1 MSKLLQYM
9 RDNNTPADNYY
20 ENQGQSEEEQQEQQE
35 SSGGLLDGLV
45 QGIKKAFTPTVI
57 APDYTPRDLD
67 DSVYTDTPG
76 APTEGAFGALEDEG
90 VRQERMDNAAQW
102 AADNIPHA
110 YAGMIGG
117 VEGLANVV
125 GGIRNAVGG
134 EDSDCILRNAEKA
147 DKSIANIRKNW
158 DDQYGDNSYIF
169 NPNGLANDI
178 GNGIGS
184 SLPIMGLSL
193 LAPEAAV
200 GLGTRAATS
209 ALSRMGLGRLAA
221 SKAGQALIGDVMRSP
236 LSTAGDTMAE
246 YGSIVYDL
254 KQSGMSDE
262 EAREKAKA
270 IIPRN
275 IALDT
280 LTIPG
285 ELYIMKG
292 AKGIGGR
299 RILSTSGDSLQK
311 RIAKGAA
318 RAGLLSPA
326 SAITEGYQE
335 GAQNALEDN
344 VKGERDT
351 NWFNPFSWNDEDLKA
366 ARAGAVGA
374 AFMGSP
380 GNFMKGFS
388 KTLQPINKSESWGNG
403 GLDIAEEQTN
413 PAADN
418 PNGMMDFSGTGAA
431 TGVFSPQEIVDGVA
445 SRNVETLPTDLNNS
459 SALFADDATETGV
472 KSPADIIAGVQQ
484 RTAHAAEN
492 SGSSQNVFSTAAGTT
507 TGISSPDEIIAGV
520 QQRQQKAAGVEQQ
533 KNVIS
538 QYLDDNTVDQ
548 MGGEDN
554 YNWLMGVIRSGT
566 PEEVQQAY
574 DTVVASTAE
583 TRRQEEAAKARQAAA
598 AFHSSASADT
608 AVRTGNPNVDAVIQ
622 AANDQHFDANV
633 ALAVAAVESGGGDVN
648 EIHMAGHDGMFQI
661 EPETAQNYGVADKYP
676 NWQTDPYENAMAG
689 IEVLKAKIAEKGGD
703 LWSGVEHYN
712 GGGDADYLA
721 KVQAAYDTAGN
732 AGSTA
737 SSGGRAVYDGIR
749 LTLPDSDAFT
759 DESGNVD
766 GLTEDTRMKLRV
778 LDNLCY
784 QKFGQHLIVSS
795 SYREGDS
802 GNHGASVAFDVSGGI
817 VDDPEARK
825 WLEQAGPAVGLFVIP
840 EYQGEAGAEFAHG
853 DNVHFSNVEPG
864 IYGQTRDAEGHW
876 SEDHAAPSIQSI
888 LNGSNGHASSSIDL
902 NTNLEN
908 NAFENALHQWEDV
921 TIPDTAEAL
930 KNTASEGK
938 DADLFDTMFT
948 VDDTGKEHF
957 QDTQENREA
966 VKQQY
971 GRQVRDAAITAMVKH
986 LLQEPS
992 VQQNTTITKQLS
1004 QAVKKGDTTA
1014 MTQIARQWF
1023 DMKTPNLERER
1034 RQAGIVRPVSQPIGG
1049 MPYET
1054 SRRTSQNQTNGTEA
1068 VPNQNVNTVP
1078 GQSQEAGTFR
1088 ENSGSPAAPD
1098 ETNVTAEAVRDRAS
1112 MEQPITGHTSL
1123 VTGDDS
1129 ITAVKN
1135 HTAPAMLPE
1144 QAQTVLL
1151 NGAGSVQPQTAMT
1164 GDTRNT
1170 PTIFTDT
1177 MQQGRPVIY
1186 KGEVAEE
1193 DGNTEA
1199 VKKLQDTLYHK
1210 GEAVFNVDDFEA
1222 EKQKRGPEY
1231 TMQDYAKEWLA
1242 RKAPGVKQDTA
1253 AYQALEK
1260 TVAQHMEA
1268 AYNLT
1273 QNGTKKAAD
1282 NGGVKLADGY
1292 RTESGRPL
1300 SEADKDE
1307 FIIKPDGSK
1316 DFGKF
1321 DSSIEEKTHGK
1332 VKALP
1337 IRLQVGF
1344 NRIRDG
1350 KNFGF
1355 GLRHI
1360 KRREVP
1366 IQKLGYHSVE
1376 TYVEQIANNFDRIY
1390 DVGNGRIMLV
1400 MHNDKYNVM
1409 PVDLE
1414 MRHDNDNYYTI
1425 VTAIPQKLKREAK
1438 EKGTLIFN
1446 RSASLLPATN
1456 DGSVQNGERSKNVG
1470 AASQRAAEKSSV
1482 PSSPSIIAEEAEKEN
1497 TNGDS
1502 RAPETTQTQTQK
1514 EGSLVSRSHE
1524 SSNEE
1529 TGTSADNEPSSASIV
1544 TKKAEKGNT
1553 DDGLR
1558 TQLSKEE
1565 KQVYDYAVQ
1574 KLSQGND
1581 KVAKAAKESAFLYAR
1596 MAERWTEIMHEYG
1609 DTTYTPKKYME
1620 QHPIVVG
1627 DKKAGTYG
1635 QPITNM
1641 DIQLDK
1647 PAPVITIKEKYAGMD
1662 WKNLR
1667 KKLPGTVEN
1676 DIVSKINEKGEY
1688 IPYVNEATKRKIIVT
1703 KKSIDHFKSDHT
1715 SNKAAAKYR
1724 RTTLHYEMIEAIP
1737 DIIHKGIWIEEHQDY
1752 HGKVPEIIR
1761 IIAPVKIKNQVYAVK
1776 LTIKKQN
1783 ILYKVEGGEYT
1794 KFNAYDI
1801 ETKNEPVI
1809 GSTSTDSHS
1818 KEVTPPQP
1826 IPITDYTLSIRD
1838 FLKNV
1843 NDNLEQPYVNPDGTP
1858 NYGIYF
1864 GDNETGGVMY
1874 ITPKDTTYEQRAW
1887 HGSPY
1892 SFDTFDLGA
1901 MGKGEGNQAHGW
1913 GLYFAKDRNV
1923 SEAYKEVL
1931 GDKNTSIEVNQTIY
1945 RLNEEEDWVE
1955 NGNVIKYG
1963 SAMGYVLDSMYE
1975 KGSRE
1980 KAIADLKD
1988 ALKRNRIRGV
1998 YADEARKAIG
2008 ILKEGN
2014 IKLNKTDR
2022 LYEVE
2027 IPENDVLL
2035 DEQKTIGEQPQ
2046 KVQDAIMDMLFGRNV
2061 NAALREAE
2069 KKGGAEGKYA
2079 VEKALRYI
2087 SEDESELEARGISEE
2102 EVENAY
2108 NKALEYVD
2116 EELLLKAQEEKL
2128 SYEDPEKPHLTGD
2141 IYKVKEL
2148 TGEEFYNDLATST
2161 PGYDK
2166 AASKLLNEY
2175 GIKGITYE
2183 GIRDGRCYV
2192 VFDDKAISIIDK
2204 YNQQLN
2210 GIQAAYDT
2218 DTGAIHLFDTAN
2230 ASSFIHESAHMFLSD
2245 MERLAG
2251 QDGAPKKLLYDLKR
2265 LQEWAA
2271 YETGK
2276 EREYEGTHLAK
2287 EFAGYAHAIQKAR
2300 KGGDA
2305 VAVKAAEER
2314 WLQERFARGFER
2326 YLAEGKAPNMSLKRV
2341 FAKFKE
2347 WLTAVYQDL
2356 KKMGKQPPKEIQD
2369 IMAQMITPQEKR
2381 RYAARKAGDKE
2392 ETPRSLQD
2400 IKNEIQDALPNA
2412 KSITEDGNR
2421 LILTMPNDSRF
2432 VVDIQNQIALTA
2444 EQLAQAKKDH
2454 HIHGDV
2460 VVEGYTRQFGKDAY
2474 MALAQ
2479 GSRTGTGYHEV
2490 YHAAEDAVLT
2500 DKEKAAIT
2508 KAIPN
2513 AEKRADQY
2521 AKWVEARK
2529 HGRGTAWGK
2538 LFQKIKD
2545 FAKKVQAILTRTE
2558 NVHHVFRKIE
2568 SGEVWNRSS
2577 RTSYGKH
2584 PSVTNSHITGKTRIS
2599 ITDVTNI
2606 QGIDISTNKLRTK
2619 FSREN
2624 LVGKTFEINDGFI
2637 RFNTS
2642 KNAKH
2647 FVYSGQKRQLS
2658 DKTRAKALNAID
2670 TILSNAIYVEKHVSS
2685 TNAADEKHQKRKENK
2700 EKYIELFAAVRNGD
2714 NIYRVR
2720 IQAHEQDRHAN
2731 RYEIGDAAL
2740 YEFRIEKKLQKNED
2754 SYSRVSRN
2762 GTPLNHES
2770 SFNTVSV
2777 AELLRGVNDRFWTL
2791 GEGPQKKYVNPDG
2804 TLNYEFGVLKTLP
2817 EGKTSYSIRKPK
2829 TASEKETER
2838 NEKKDNEPITI
2849 HTILDEARKIVPIY
2863 TRSKVQRSSR
2873 AAYRYDAHGRAGFV
2887 PSNYTVG
2894 DIGAAVALHID
2905 HAAQLKGA
2913 NVELTNDVLDELETE
2928 QRAAKK
2934 YKQEPPKAMTP
2945 AEARREGVKEFGRI
2959 YFQNPDR
2966 AKERYPKY
2974 FDIFEKTLDTMP
2986 KEKKAVENI
2995 MELEEQMAAQ
3005 NPLLLATAGISQAAD
3020 KKPRNVKERLNH
3032 AWAQFYRAMV
3042 DETSPIDQITKSIE
3056 MELGRKL
3063 ADEKDPHKRA
3073 VMCNSV
3079 ADGRASM
3086 LLFADN
3092 KDANLAYL
3100 NTVYKGAIQYKVTFE
3115 DVLNELKKV
3124 RQDDVAKAAAK
3135 DAEQYLGMYLVAQ
3148 RTEEIVKTHE
3158 DYVRPEGYTHEN
3170 CMRIIAN
3177 APEAIKKAAQLYW
3190 DYNKNLVNILEKEGL
3205 ITKEQAAGLRKYE
3218 KYCPMYRDFSAD
3230 STMDNELPTITAGR
3244 GFINQSS
3251 GLKKLKGGSI
3261 LAVVNPV
3268 DSMVHMT
3275 SALIAR
3281 CERNDVA
3288 KVMVQA
3294 AEDYPGLGSIIVKD
3308 PSLSSAD
3315 ASKCAFSVMVNGRK
3329 TVYRTTPEL
3338 YQALQDMSTNSA
3350 AFLTNVFGKFT
3361 DALRFGATNTPSFMV
3376 RNFIR
3381 DTISAT
3387 VNARYGHFIP
3397 IVDSVRGM
3405 AALKKNADFKAKFYG
3420 QGVPMDT
3427 YIRSDIRGA
3436 KQYKDKVRQ
3445 SLKRYPMG
3453 IRQMMA
3459 FARFLVHTYNGV
3471 GEALEQGTR
3480 AGAMLHA
3487 LKDGASDFEAGQEA
3501 RDVTVN
3507 FSRHGSLGKK
3517 INRYVPFFNASIQ
3530 GTDKMIR
3537 TFMENPKRASLAT
3550 CIYIILPTIILWAIN
3565 HDDDWYKELDD
3576 STKYT
3581 NWVLHIPGTDHH
3593 WLIPKPQEV
3602 GIGFGSGVEAAL
3614 NQMLDK
3620 DPHAMKEWARQF
3632 TEAVTPGIIAT
3643 VLRPIMEWRY
3653 NYSEWTGRKLV
3664 PDRLSKLPPE
3674 QQYTTAT
3681 SSLPN

>member
-1 MSKLLQYM
+1 MNEFDRLLYKVGGDPYNTQEN
-9 RDNNTPADNYY
+9 DN
-20 ENQGQSEEEQQEQQE
+20 GQSEEMSSE
-35 SSGGLLDGLV
+35 SSGGLLDGIV
-45 QGIKKAFTPTVI
+45 QDIKKALTPTAI
-57 APDYTPRDLD
+57 APNWQPRPLG

-90 VRQERMDNAAQW
+90 VRQERMDNYAQW

-125 GGIRNAVGG
+125 GGIRNAAGG
-134 EDSDCILRNAEKA
+134 EDSDWILRNAEKA
-147 DKSIANIRKNW
+147 EKSIANIRRNW
-158 DDQYGDNSYIF
+158 DDQYGDSSYIF

-299 RILSTSGDSLQK
+299 RILSTSDDSLRK

-374 AFMGSP
+374 AFMGAP

-413 PAADN
+413 PVADN
-418 PNGMMDFSGTGAA
+418 PNGMMDFSGTGTT

-445 SRNVETLPTDLNNS
+445 SRNAETLPADLNNS

-484 RTAHAAEN
+484 RTAHAAES
-492 SGSSQNVFSTAAGTT
+492 SGSSQNVFGTAAGTT

-520 QQRQQKAAGVEQQ
+520 QQRQQKAADVEQQ

-583 TRRQEEAAKARQAAA
+583 TRRQEEAANARQAAA
-598 AFHSSASADT
+598 SRSAASADT
-608 AVRTGNPNVDAVIQ
+608 VVRTGNSNVDAVIQ

-721 KVQAAYDTAGN
+721 KVQAAYETTGN

-737 SSGGRAVYDGIR
+737 SSGSGAVYDGIR

-802 GNHGASVAFDVSGGI
+802 GNHGAGVAFDVSGGI
-817 VDDPEARK
+817 ADDPEARQ

-876 SEDHAAPSIQSI
+876 SEEHAAPSIQSI

-902 NTNLEN
+902 NTNLES

-957 QDTQENREA
+957 QDTKENREA

-1034 RQAGIVRPVSQPIGG
+1034 SQAGMVRPMSQPIGG

-1088 ENSGSPAAPD
+1088 ENSGSPAAPN
-1098 ETNVTAEAVRDRAS
+1098 ETNVTAEAVRNRAS
-1112 MEQPITGHTSL
+1112 IEQPIIGHTSL
-1123 VTGDDS
+1123 VPRDDS

-1135 HTAPAMLPE
+1135 HTAPAMLSE
-1144 QAQTVLL
+1144 QIRTVLP
-1151 NGAGSVQPQTAMT
+1151 NGADSVQPQTVTA

-1170 PTIFTDT
+1170 QTIFADT

-1222 EKQKRGPEY
+1222 EKQKRGPQY

-1242 RKAPGVKQDTA
+1242 RKAPGVKRDTA

-1273 QNGTKKAAD
+1273 QNGIKKAAD

-1307 FIIKPDGSK
+1307 FIVKPNGSR
-1316 DFGKF
+1316 DFGIISKTIEEATHGELKVGEIRLKVG
-1321 DSSIEEKTHGK
+1321 DDKQGLIHAKAHEEAARKIGYRSIEDLIADVSAHFDAIYRRDNGAGKRASYILVKYKSDTNSRNLSAPVYFSIEKNEK
-1332 VKALP
+1332 
-1337 IRLQVGF
+1337 
-1344 NRIRDG
+1344 
-1350 KNFGF
+1350 
-1355 GLRHI
+1355 
-1360 KRREVP
+1360 
-1366 IQKLGYHSVE
+1366 S
-1376 TYVEQIANNFDRIY
+1376 
-1390 DVGNGRIMLV
+1390 
-1400 MHNDKYNVM
+1400 
-1409 PVDLE
+1409 
-1414 MRHDNDNYYTI
+1414 YYI
-1425 VTAIPQKLKREAK
+1425 IITAIPKNDRGLRREIKK
-1438 EKGTLIFN
+1438 EHLIYS
-1446 RSASLLPATN
+1446 SAGIDATTAPNNSSVSAPASN
-1456 DGSVQNGERSKNVG
+1456 KVG
-1470 AASQRAAEKSSV
+1470 AGQDGRLTSVKSNV
-1482 PSSPSIIAEEAEKEN
+1482 PSSSIIAKE
-1497 TNGDS
+1497 
-1502 RAPETTQTQTQK
+1502 
-1514 EGSLVSRSHE
+1514 
-1524 SSNEE
+1524 
-1529 TGTSADNEPSSASIV
+1529 
-1544 TKKAEKGNT
+1544 AEKGNT

-1558 TQLSKEE
+1558 MQLSEEE

-1581 KVAKAAKESAFLYAR
+1581 K
-1596 MAERWTEIMHEYG
+1596 
-1609 DTTYTPKKYME
+1609 
-1620 QHPIVVG
+1620 
-1627 DKKAGTYG
+1627 
-1635 QPITNM
+1635 
-1641 DIQLDK
+1641 
-1647 PAPVITIKEKYAGMD
+1647 
-1662 WKNLR
+1662 
-1667 KKLPGTVEN
+1667 
-1676 DIVSKINEKGEY
+1676 
-1688 IPYVNEATKRKIIVT
+1688 
-1703 KKSIDHFKSDHT
+1703 
-1715 SNKAAAKYR
+1715 
-1724 RTTLHYEMIEAIP
+1724 
-1737 DIIHKGIWIEEHQDY
+1737 
-1752 HGKVPEIIR
+1752 
-1761 IIAPVKIKNQVYAVK
+1761 
-1776 LTIKKQN
+1776 
-1783 ILYKVEGGEYT
+1783 
-1794 KFNAYDI
+1794 
-1801 ETKNEPVI
+1801 
-1809 GSTSTDSHS
+1809 
-1818 KEVTPPQP
+1818 
-1826 IPITDYTLSIRD
+1826 
-1838 FLKNV
+1838 
-1843 NDNLEQPYVNPDGTP
+1843 
-1858 NYGIYF
+1858 
-1864 GDNETGGVMY
+1864 
-1874 ITPKDTTYEQRAW
+1874 
-1887 HGSPY
+1887 
-1892 SFDTFDLGA
+1892 
-1901 MGKGEGNQAHGW
+1901 
-1913 GLYFAKDRNV
+1913 
-1923 SEAYKEVL
+1923 
-1931 GDKNTSIEVNQTIY
+1931 
-1945 RLNEEEDWVE
+1945 
-1955 NGNVIKYG
+1955 
-1963 SAMGYVLDSMYE
+1963 
-1975 KGSRE
+1975 
-1980 KAIADLKD
+1980 
-1988 ALKRNRIRGV
+1988 
-1998 YADEARKAIG
+1998 
-2008 ILKEGN
+2008 
-2014 IKLNKTDR
+2014 
-2022 LYEVE
+2022 
-2027 IPENDVLL
+2027 
-2035 DEQKTIGEQPQ
+2035 
-2046 KVQDAIMDMLFGRNV
+2046 
-2061 NAALREAE
+2061 
-2069 KKGGAEGKYA
+2069 
-2079 VEKALRYI
+2079 
-2087 SEDESELEARGISEE
+2087 
-2102 EVENAY
+2102 
-2108 NKALEYVD
+2108 
-2116 EELLLKAQEEKL
+2116 
-2128 SYEDPEKPHLTGD
+2128 
-2141 IYKVKEL
+2141 
-2148 TGEEFYNDLATST
+2148 
-2161 PGYDK
+2161 
-2166 AASKLLNEY
+2166 
-2175 GIKGITYE
+2175 
-2183 GIRDGRCYV
+2183 
-2192 VFDDKAISIIDK
+2192 
-2204 YNQQLN
+2204 
-2210 GIQAAYDT
+2210 
-2218 DTGAIHLFDTAN
+2218 
-2230 ASSFIHESAHMFLSD
+2230 
-2245 MERLAG
+2245 
-2251 QDGAPKKLLYDLKR
+2251 
-2265 LQEWAA
+2265 
-2271 YETGK
+2271 
-2276 EREYEGTHLAK
+2276 LAK
-2287 EFAGYAHAIQKAR
+2287 EA
-2300 KGGDA
+2300 
-2305 VAVKAAEER
+2305 
-2314 WLQERFARGFER
+2314 
-2326 YLAEGKAPNMSLKRV
+2326 
-2341 FAKFKE
+2341 
-2347 WLTAVYQDL
+2347 
-2356 KKMGKQPPKEIQD
+2356 
-2369 IMAQMITPQEKR
+2369 
-2381 RYAARKAGDKE
+2381 E
-2392 ETPRSLQD
+2392 ETPRALQD
-2400 IKNEIQDALPNA
+2400 IKDEIQDALPNA

-2421 LILTMPNDSRF
+2421 LILTMPNGSQF

-2508 KAIPN
+2508 KAIPD

-2529 HGRGTAWGK
+2529 RGRGTAWGK

-2558 NVHHVFRKIE
+2558 NAHHVFRKVE
-2568 SGEVWNRSS
+2568 SGEVWTRERKDSQSANAKLAKTARQKLKEDAQRFSKS
-2577 RTSYGKH
+2577 VDDFMNGKKMPRNIKVMTTPLVMNLIGEKLLPIYIS
-2584 PSVTNSHITGKTRIS
+2584 PSVMEKILKTKHSKEIS
-2599 ITDVTNI
+2599 PEILK
-2606 QGIDISTNKLRTK
+2606 KLP
-2619 FSREN
+2619 
-2624 LVGKTFEINDGFI
+2624 
-2637 RFNTS
+2637 
-2642 KNAKH
+2642 
-2647 FVYSGQKRQLS
+2647 
-2658 DKTRAKALNAID
+2658 KALTDPLMILRDID
-2670 TILSNAIYVEKHVSS
+2670 NKDIEDKNKKLVVVDMKDNNGATIMVPFIMDVK
-2685 TNAADEKHQKRKENK
+2685 
-2700 EKYIELFAAVRNGD
+2700 
-2714 NIYRVR
+2714 
-2720 IQAHEQDRHAN
+2720 AN
-2731 RYEIGDAAL
+2731 RYELANVIESVYGRTKDRISYVPNDKWYIKRLKRGDAVYANKK
-2740 YEFRIEKKLQKNED
+2740 RID
-2754 SYSRVSRN
+2754 
-2762 GTPLNHES
+2762 H
-2770 SFNTVSV
+2770 
-2777 AELLRGVNDRFWTL
+2777 W
-2791 GEGPQKKYVNPDG
+2791 
-2804 TLNYEFGVLKTLP
+2804 LKTLSLAGAQNGSLVVDSFNLSTIIP
-2817 EGKTSYSIRKPK
+2817 DETDLGKLKRENPTRYSIRKPK

-2849 HTILDEARKIVPIY
+2849 HMILNEARKIVPIY

-3020 KKPRNVKERLNH
+3020 KKPRNAKERLNH

-3124 RQDDVAKAAAK
+3124 RQDDVVKAAAK

-3158 DYVRPEGYTHEN
+3158 DYVRPEGYNHEN

-3177 APEAIKKAAQLYW
+3177 APETIKKAAQLYW

-3381 DTISAT
+3381 DSISAT

-3530 GTDKMIR
+3530 GTDKLIR

-3576 STKYT
+3576 NTKYT

-3681 SSLPN
+3681 SELAKLISEFGGKYADLSPIAIDNFFSGWFGSLGRLGAGMLNTPISKLRGNDRPPEPAKYWYEAPFVGSFARQDGQNSVYVERFYQLAHDMEIDYERSDSYAKNKGKKGAPIPASLRDARTCMKTISKINKDIRSIKDDPKMDPDSKRQKIDAANTKMRSFAKKFVTQYDK

>member
-1 MSKLLQYM
+1 MSNGSDWFINKINSGEDVD
-9 RDNNTPADNYY
+9 RSPIITPDNSQD
-20 ENQGQSEEEQQEQQE
+20 EETSSE
-35 SSGGLLDGLV
+35 SSGGLLDGIV
-45 QGIKKAFTPTVI
+45 QDIKKALTPTAI
-57 APDYTPRDLD
+57 APNWQPRPLG

-125 GGIRNAVGG
+125 GGIRNAAGG
-134 EDSDCILRNAEKA
+134 EDSDWILRNAEKA
-147 DKSIANIRKNW
+147 EKSIANIRKNW

-193 LAPEAAV
+193 LAPEVAV

-209 ALSRMGLGRLAA
+209 ALSRIGLGRLAA

-299 RILSTSGDSLQK
+299 RILSTSDDSLRK

-374 AFMGSP
+374 AFMGAP

-418 PNGMMDFSGTGAA
+418 PNGMMDFSGTGTA
-431 TGVFSPQEIVDGVA
+431 TGVFSPQEIVNGVA
-445 SRNVETLPTDLNNS
+445 SRNAETIDSDLNNS
-459 SALFADDATETGV
+459 PTFLADDTTETGV

-484 RTAHAAEN
+484 RAAHAAEN

-520 QQRQQKAAGVEQQ
+520 QQRQQEAAGVEQQ
-533 KNVIS
+533 KSVIS

-566 PEEVQQAY
+566 PEEVQKAY

-598 AFHSSASADT
+598 AFHSGASADT
-608 AVRTGNPNVDAVIQ
+608 VVRTGNSNIDAVIQ

-721 KVQAAYDTAGN
+721 KVQAAYETTGN

-737 SSGGRAVYDGIR
+737 SSGSGAVYDGIR

-802 GNHGASVAFDVSGGI
+802 GNHGAGVAFDISGGI
-817 VDDPEARK
+817 ADDPEARK

-876 SEDHAAPSIQSI
+876 NEEHAAPSIQSI
-888 LNGSNGHASSSIDL
+888 LNGSNGHASSSVDL
-902 NTNLEN
+902 NTNLES

-992 VQQNTTITKQLS
+992 VQQNATITKQLS

-1034 RQAGIVRPVSQPIGG
+1034 SQAGMVRPVSQPIGG

-1068 VPNQNVNTVP
+1068 VPNQNVNTIP
-1078 GQSQEAGTFR
+1078 GQSQETGTFR
-1088 ENSGSPAAPD
+1088 ENSDSPAAPD
-1098 ETNVTAEAVRDRAS
+1098 ETNVTAEAVRERAS
-1112 MEQPITGHTSL
+1112 MEQPIIGHTSL
-1123 VTGDDS
+1123 VPRDDS

-1144 QAQTVLL
+1144 QAQNVRL

-1170 PTIFTDT
+1170 PTIFADT

-1193 DGNTEA
+1193 DSNTEA

-1210 GEAVFNVDDFEA
+1210 GEAVFKVDDFEA

-1307 FIIKPDGSK
+1307 FIVKPDGSR
-1316 DFGKF
+1316 DFGIISKTIEEATHGELKAGTIRLRVGYNQNGKGSGLLHAKAHEN
-1321 DSSIEEKTHGK
+1321 DAKNIGYNSIEDLIAD
-1332 VKALP
+1332 V
-1337 IRLQVGF
+1337 
-1344 NRIRDG
+1344 
-1350 KNFGF
+1350 
-1355 GLRHI
+1355 
-1360 KRREVP
+1360 
-1366 IQKLGYHSVE
+1366 
-1376 TYVEQIANNFDRIY
+1376 ANNFDAIY
-1390 DVGNGRIMLV
+1390 VRKAPQKGKHDTYVLVKYPSTKQSKHGVSIPVYFEVQANNGL
-1400 MHNDKYNVM
+1400 YN
-1409 PVDLE
+1409 
-1414 MRHDNDNYYTI
+1414 I
-1425 VTAIPQKLKREAK
+1425 ITAIPKRLKSLKK
-1438 EKGTLIFN
+1438 ELKKEHLIYGDQAN
-1446 RSASLLPATN
+1446 QSTVTPNSNPVSIISDNKVGDGQIGMPASATSN
-1456 DGSVQNGERSKNVG
+1456 
-1470 AASQRAAEKSSV
+1470 V
-1482 PSSPSIIAEEAEKEN
+1482 PSSSIIAKE
-1497 TNGDS
+1497 
-1502 RAPETTQTQTQK
+1502 
-1514 EGSLVSRSHE
+1514 
-1524 SSNEE
+1524 
-1529 TGTSADNEPSSASIV
+1529 
-1544 TKKAEKGNT
+1544 AEKGNT

-1558 TQLSKEE
+1558 AQLSEEE

-1581 KVAKAAKESAFLYAR
+1581 QVAKAAKESAFLYAR

-1609 DTTYTPKKYME
+1609 DTTYTPKKYMK

-1627 DKKAGTYG
+1627 DERPNNSFEQAMFDVRKAGTATFESFLNKINHRKQEGKPANKIMFTGNSGVIYTEAQVVHATTPHHGHVLSTEQLEDIDKHIDTLQNAAISDKRNTNNFQGTAILAHVKGSMGDYYVVLEFDNKGKIWFKTG
-1635 QPITNM
+1635 QPGKAKPIDNIINTKIAAHSARSLSHNAQGQTSQNETAIPLTS
-1641 DIQLDK
+1641 IQ
-1647 PAPVITIKEKYAGMD
+1647 KE
-1662 WKNLR
+1662 L
-1667 KKLPGTVEN
+1667 EN
-1676 DIVSKINEKGEY
+1676 VNEK
-1688 IPYVNEATKRKIIVT
+1688 
-1703 KKSIDHFKSDHT
+1703 
-1715 SNKAAAKYR
+1715 
-1724 RTTLHYEMIEAIP
+1724 
-1737 DIIHKGIWIEEHQDY
+1737 
-1752 HGKVPEIIR
+1752 
-1761 IIAPVKIKNQVYAVK
+1761 
-1776 LTIKKQN
+1776 
-1783 ILYKVEGGEYT
+1783 
-1794 KFNAYDI
+1794 
-1801 ETKNEPVI
+1801 
-1809 GSTSTDSHS
+1809 
-1818 KEVTPPQP
+1818 
-1826 IPITDYTLSIRD
+1826 
-1838 FLKNV
+1838 
-1843 NDNLEQPYVNPDGTP
+1843 
-1858 NYGIYF
+1858 
-1864 GDNETGGVMY
+1864 
-1874 ITPKDTTYEQRAW
+1874 YEQRAW
-1887 HGSPY
+1887 HGSGMD
-1892 SFDTFDLGA
+1892 FDTFDLGKIGTGSGAA
-1901 MGKGEGNQAHGW
+1901 MHGW
-1913 GLYFAKDRNV
+1913 GIYTAKNKRT
-1923 SEAYKEVL
+1923 AQKYKKL
-1931 GDKNTSIEVNQTIY
+1931 MK
-1945 RLNEEEDWVE
+1945 
-1955 NGNVIKYG
+1955 
-1963 SAMGYVLDSMYE
+1963 E
-1975 KGSRE
+1975 KGLPSF
-1980 KAIADLKD
+1980 
-1988 ALKRNRIRGV
+1988 
-1998 YADEARKAIG
+1998 
-2008 ILKEGN
+2008 
-2014 IKLNKTDR
+2014 
-2022 LYEVE
+2022 LYEVD
-2027 IPENDVLL
+2027 IPANKNLL
-2035 DEQKTIGEQPQ
+2035 DENKRYKDQMKGMKEKIINAVKNLSREQQETFWKNWLWQKMGSTKEEIQAHTKLRELEQTITYCKKAGMGFKESG
-2046 KVQDAIMDMLFGRNV
+2046 KAIPAFRKR
-2061 NAALREAE
+2061 AALDHLERAGYTKEQINDPAYMEAE
-2069 KKGGAEGKYA
+2069 SKRHEEVLADLQKKAADEKKKGEDTKRKRLEDAMADPQNELEKGVGTGKELYDCLT
-2079 VEKALRYI
+2079 KALSDGKNI
-2087 SEDESELEARGISEE
+2087 
-2102 EVENAY
+2102 
-2108 NKALEYVD
+2108 
-2116 EELLLKAQEEKL
+2116 
-2128 SYEDPEKPHLTGD
+2128 
-2141 IYKVKEL
+2141 KE
-2148 TGEEFYNDLATST
+2148 TST
-2161 PGYDK
+2161 Y
-2166 AASKLLNEY
+2166 LNDH
-2175 GIKGITYE
+2175 GIYGITYE
-2183 GIRDGRCYV
+2183 DASDGRCYV

-2204 YNQQLN
+2204 YNQHLN
-2210 GIQAAYDT
+2210 GVQAAYDT

-2369 IMAQMITPQEKR
+2369 IMVQMITPQEKR
-2381 RYAARKAGDKE
+2381 RYAARKAGDNK
-2392 ETPRSLQD
+2392 ETPRALQD
-2400 IKNEIQDALPNA
+2400 IKDEIQDALPNA
-2412 KSITEDGNR
+2412 KNVTEDGNR

-2454 HIHGDV
+2454 HIQGDV

-2508 KAIPN
+2508 KAIPD

-2529 HGRGTAWGK
+2529 RGRGTAWGK

-2558 NVHHVFRKIE
+2558 NAHHVFRKVE
-2568 SGEVWNRSS
+2568 SGEVWTREAQNTYESNA
-2577 RTSYGKH
+2577 
-2584 PSVTNSHITGKTRIS
+2584 SVTNSRITGKTRVP
-2599 ITDVTNI
+2599 ITDVTKWEKVDLTNSEKKK
-2606 QGIDISTNKLRTK
+2606 DIAESLNGASFDFSGDGNTGRFANK
-2619 FSREN
+2619 S
-2624 LVGKTFEINDGFI
+2624 D
-2637 RFNTS
+2637 S
-2642 KNAKH
+2642 KH
-2647 FVYSGQKRQLS
+2647 FVNSSNPIQIHL
-2658 DKTRAKALNAID
+2658 KTRQKAFSNIGQILN
-2670 TILSNAIYVEKHVSS
+2670 NAIYIEKHPD
-2685 TNAADEKHQKRKENK
+2685 ARHGKRGE
-2700 EKYIELFAAVRNGD
+2700 YLELFSAVRDGKKL
-2714 NIYRVR
+2714 ILFK
-2720 IQAHEQDRHAN
+2720 IIAKEGAQFAG
-2731 RYEIGDAAL
+2731 RYTIGDVKFYDIL
-2740 YEFRIEKKLQKNED
+2740 QQKKGIPHHLPHKDRQ
-2754 SYSRVSRN
+2754 N
-2762 GTPLNHES
+2762 GGIP
-2770 SFNTVSV
+2770 FNTVSV
-2777 AELLRGVNDRFWTL
+2777 ADLLAGVNDRQGRL
-2791 GEGPQKKYVNPDG
+2791 YVNSDG

-2829 TASEKETER
+2829 TASEKEAER
-2838 NEKKDNEPITI
+2838 SERKDDEPITI

-2986 KEKKAVENI
+2986 EEKKAVETI

-3020 KKPRNVKERLNH
+3020 KKPRNAKKRLNH
-3032 AWAQFYRAMV
+3032 AWVQFYRAMV

-3158 DYVRPEGYTHEN
+3158 DYVRPEGYNHEN

-3177 APEAIKKAAQLYW
+3177 APETIKKAAQLYW

-3294 AEDYPGLGSIIVKD
+3294 AEDYPGLGRIIVKD

-3329 TVYRTTPEL
+3329 TIYRTTPEL

-3445 SLKRYPMG
+3445 SLKHYPMG

-3530 GTDKMIR
+3530 GTDKLIR

-3620 DPHAMKEWARQF
+3620 DPHAMKEWARRF

-3681 SSLPN
+3681 SELAKLMSEFGGKYADLSPIAIDNFFSGWFGSLGRLGASVLNTPISKLRGNDRPPEPAKYWYEAPFVGSFARQDGQNSVYVERFYQLAHDMEIDYERSDSYAKNKGKKGAPLPASLRDARTCMKTLSKINKDIRSIKDDPKMDPESKRQKIDAANTKMRSFAKKFVTQYDK